1 VGYAGGTT
9 DNPTY
14 STIGDHSETVQI
26 EYDPEQI
33 SYRDLLDVFWA
44 VYNPS
49 VYNATRQYM
58 SIIFYHDDEQ
68 KQMATETKALEEA
81 KRQGKIWTEIV
92 PATGFYLAE
101 DYHQKYYLRRIPQL
115 ESEFEAIYPEIND
128 FVNSTAVARING
140 YAVGLGTQ
148 ATFQEEL
155 DSLGLSSAGKTKV
168 LELAE
173 GGLRSACPVPQ
184 PVSPIS

>member
-14 STIGDHSETVQI
+14 RKIGDHSETVQI

-33 SYRDLLDVFWA
+33 SYRDLLEVFW
-44 VYNPS
+44 S
-49 VYNATRQYM
+49 VYDPFSYNSTRQYM
-58 SIIFYHDDEQ
+58 SIILYHDDEQ
-68 KQMATETKALEEA
+68 KQLAIETKALEEA
-81 KRQGKIWTEIV
+81 KRQEKIWTEIV
-92 PATGFYLAE
+92 PATAFYLAE

-115 ESEFEAIYPEIND
+115 EGEFEAIYPEIND

-148 ATFQEEL
+148 ATLQEEL
-155 DSLGLSSAGKTKV
+155 DNFGLSSAGKAKL

-173 GGLRSACPVPQ
+173 GGLRPVCPV
-184 PVSPIS
+184 S

>member
-1 VGYAGGTT
+1 MGYAGGTT
-9 DNPTY
+9 DNPSY
-14 STIGDHSETVQI
+14 YKIGDHSETVQI

-44 VYNPS
+44 LYNPFVYNS
-49 VYNATRQYM
+49 TRQYM

-68 KQMATETKALEEA
+68 ERLAIETKALEEA
-81 KRQGKIWTEIV
+81 KRQEKIWSEIV

-115 ESEFEAIYPEIND
+115 EGEFEAIYPEIND
-128 FVNSTAVARING
+128 FVNSTAVARVNG

-148 ATFQEEL
+148 ATLQEEL
-155 DSLGLSSAGKTKV
+155 DSLGLSSAGKAKL

-173 GGLRSACPVPQ
+173 GGLRPACPVPQ
-184 PVSPIS
+184 PVSPTL